1 MTTAGAYLSVSKNLD
16 RWRAIAAKTPTVA
29 LETKYFNANIGKATS
44 IEALLKNRRLFNY
57 AMKAFGLGDRT
68 DAIGMMRKVLE
79 QGVDSPKDLAR
90 KLNNPNILAFAQA
103 FDYAGAKADVGSGDF
118 IKTVTGRYIE
128 QAMQAEQGRQNPG
141 VELALYF
148 RDHAPQLTSIYGVL
162 ADKKLLEVVQTALG
176 IPAASSRQ
184 PIDTQ
189 ARLLGAKVKI
199 DDFKDARKLDA
210 FIARFAA
217 MYDLAN
223 PGAGSAPSTNANA
236 ILYGASFLGS
246 DQPVGVDMSLLLRR
260 QNAARGF

>member
-29 LETKYFNANIGKATS
+29 LETKYFTAHLGKATTS
-44 IEALLKNRRLFNY
+44 EALLKDRRLFSY

-68 DAIGMMRKVLE
+68 NAIGMMRKVLE

-90 KLNNPNILAFAQA
+90 TLNNPNILAFATA
-103 FDYAGAKADVGSGDF
+103 FDYAGAKADVASADF

-128 QAMQAEQGRQNPG
+128 QAMQAEQGKQNPG

-148 RDHAPQLTSIYGVL
+148 REHAPHLTSAYGVL
-162 ADKKLLEVVQTALG
+162 ADKKLLEVVQTALD

-199 DDFKDARKLDA
+199 EDFKDAKKLDA

-223 PGAGSAPSTNANA
+223 PGTGSASYTNANA

-246 DQPVGVDMSLLLRR
+246 DQPIGVDMSVLLRR
-260 QNAARGF
+260 QNAAWSL